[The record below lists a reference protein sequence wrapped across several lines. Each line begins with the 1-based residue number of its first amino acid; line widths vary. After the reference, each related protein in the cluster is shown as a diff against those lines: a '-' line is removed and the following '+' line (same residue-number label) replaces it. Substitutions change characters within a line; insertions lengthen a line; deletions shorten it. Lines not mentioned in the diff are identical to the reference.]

1 MARLTPEQAGGRNVC
16 AFLDMLAW
24 SEIGPKLLAASDDGY
39 NVIVGS
45 TPSRTNL
52 FTSYAD
58 HPNVYVKAMNS
69 TAAGRYQILYR
80 WWPHYR
86 DQLQLPDFGPE
97 SQDRYAIQQLR
108 ERRALKLVQAGH
120 VIAAVACCTNIWASL
135 PGNSYGQPV
144 NSIADLR
151 EAYERA
157 GGVLA

>member
-24 SEIGPKLLAASDDGY
+24 SEIKPALLAKSDDGY
-39 NVIVGS
+39 NVLVGS
-45 TPSRTNL
+45 TPSKPLL
-52 FTSYAD
+52 FTSYAE
-58 HPNVYVKAMNS
+58 HPNVYNKRMDS
-69 TAAGRYQILYR
+69 TAAGRYQILHKY
-80 WWPHYR
+80 WPYYR
-86 DQLQLPDFGPE
+86 DMLGLTDFGPE
-97 SQDRYAIQQLR
+97 SQERYVLQQLR
-108 ERRALKLVQAGH
+108 ERRAYKLVQTGH
-120 VIAAVACCTNIWASL
+120 VIAAIACCCNIWASL